1 MDHSIV
7 TEHVT
12 SRDGT
17 SIGYLRQGTGPGIVL
32 VQGAMADVHAYRELA
47 LALSSSF
54 TVISAERRG
63 RGISPRPYTA
73 DHTIARDVEDLDAI
87 MTATGATKLFGLS
100 SGAVV
105 ALEATR
111 TLPQVEQLAVYE
123 PPFYRDGIDRDGVR
137 RLNSEIERGQSG
149 AALIDAL
156 VTAGTAP
163 ALIARA
169 PRVLA
174 RAAGRVV
181 LTLQSRQRG
190 PASSL
195 RDLLPG
201 VRYDFHDVAE
211 RDGHIQEHA
220 SVDRPVLLLSG
231 TASPAFLRTAIRD
244 LAGIV
249 SDARHVEFDGFGHD
263 GPWNGGGSAEIS
275 AALRT
280 FFTARPEDGSV
291 SIADNR

>member
-1 MDHSIV
+1 MDPSILA
-7 TEHVT
+7 EHVV

-47 LALSSSF
+47 LALSSTF
-54 TVISAERRG
+54 TVITAERRG

-87 MTATGATKLFGLS
+87 MTATGARKLFGLS
-100 SGAVV
+100 SGAVI

-111 TLPQVEQLAVYE
+111 TLSWVEQLAVYE
-123 PPFYRDGIDRDGVR
+123 PPFYRDGIDRDGIR
-137 RLNSEIERGQSG
+137 RLDTEIERGQFG

-156 VTAGTAP
+156 LTAGTAP

-169 PRVLA
+169 PRVVA

-181 LTLQSRQRG
+181 LALQSRQRG

-201 VRYDFHDVAE
+201 VRFDFHDVAE
-211 RDGHIQEHA
+211 RDGRIQEYA
-220 SVDRPVLLLSG
+220 SIDRPVLLLSG
-231 TASPAFLRTAIRD
+231 TASPAFLRTAVRD
-244 LAGIV
+244 LVGIIPG
-249 SDARHVEFDGFGHD
+249 AQHVEFDGLGHD
-263 GPWNGGGSAEIS
+263 GPWNGGGTAQIS
-275 AALRT
+275 AALQT
-280 FFTARPEDGSV
+280 FFTH
-291 SIADNR
+291 